1 MFILLLITNCFINV
15 KFKDNA
21 IVIMMGRQKQ
31 WVLCIFYHLPKRRQH
46 KEEWELLH

>member
-21 IVIMMGRQKQ
+21 ILVIMMGGQKQ
-31 WVLCIFYHLPKRRQH
+31 WVSCIFYHLPKRR
-46 KEEWELLH
+46 